1 MLFVIKGTAISNANV
16 ITPKTVECECS
27 NSTQTN
33 SQDKCEE
40 NVVKCSNSESDRPSS
55 CYVLWGRDNVTGS
68 YNILH

>member
-1 MLFVIKGTAISNANV
+1 MLFVIKGTAVSNANV
-16 ITPKTVECECS
+16 ITPKTVECECF

-40 NVVKCSNSESDRPSS
+40 NVVKCSNTDSDRPSS
-55 CYVLWGRDNVTGS
+55 CFVLWARDNVTGS